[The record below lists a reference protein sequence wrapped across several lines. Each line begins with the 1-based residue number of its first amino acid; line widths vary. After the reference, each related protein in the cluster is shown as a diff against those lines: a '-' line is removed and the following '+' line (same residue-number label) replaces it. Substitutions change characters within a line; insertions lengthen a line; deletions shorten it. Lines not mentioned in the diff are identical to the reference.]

1 MFITSER
8 RQLEEEAHDH
18 NASWHDYLFTR
29 VYTRFGRCVFP
40 SAGQPS
46 LETRSQ
52 QLSLIKYHPAG
63 VETSTHLYFIMSTI
77 PKDHMKEYIDRAVQT
92 STPPMLSPIPEL
104 NIGLPN
110 SPFRIT
116 STSKSTQTLEM
127 SRSSPS
133 PQILGAYSRPLSSQR
148 ILKPYLPR
156 NRPSQTQGEMGR
168 ISSLPE
174 TDPFFSAKVEL
185 QSTSVRVVSMP
196 EQRPSGVYFLDTS
209 MSSDGVN
216 SVLYNGDSFTSST
229 DGDLSGIYIPRIG
242 QGIPHTP
249 SPSPSLDS
257 VLIIEN
263 NGELSEAFLRNNLN
277 WTRVTVSKG

>member
-1 MFITSER
+1 MDLGVVSF
-8 RQLEEEAHDH
+8 LPPVNH
-18 NASWHDYLFTR
+18 NKVAAVLLTR
-29 VYTRFGRCVFP
+29 
-40 SAGQPS
+40 
-46 LETRSQ
+46 
-52 QLSLIKYHPAG
+52 YHPAG
-63 VETSTHLYFIMSTI
+63 VKTSTHLYFIMSTI
-77 PKDHMKEYIDRAVQT
+77 LQDHMKEYIDRAVQT
-92 STPPMLSPIPEL
+92 STPPMLSPMPEH

-116 STSKSTQTLEM
+116 STSESIQMPRM
-127 SRSSPS
+127 SSSSPS
-133 PQILGAYSRPLSSQR
+133 PQNLGAYSRPLSSQR

-156 NRPSQTQGEMGR
+156 NRPSQSQGEMAR
-168 ISSLPE
+168 ISSFPE
-174 TDPFFSAKVEL
+174 TDPFFSAKLEL

-209 MSSDGVN
+209 LSSDGVN

-263 NGELSEAFLRNNLN
+263 NGELSEAFLRNNQ
-277 WTRVTVSKG
+277 RVKEKDPESPIQKTQREDGGMKL